1 MSSIQSD
8 KPGGRKF
15 TGWHFFLI
23 MLSAFGVII
32 TANVTLAYFALGS
45 FPGLDVAN
53 TYVASQE
60 FDAKRQAQED
70 LGWSSQVSY
79 DDGVLILNLRE
90 DDGALV
96 MPEKISIRI
105 GSATTAQEDQTITP
119 ILHGDHYRAL
129 VALPH
134 GNKMVFVTAM
144 AKDGTIFTQRHTM
157 VLP

>member
-8 KPGGRKF
+8 ETGGRKF

-53 TYVASQE
+53 TYVASQQ

-70 LGWSSQVSY
+70 LGWSSQVTY

-90 DDGALV
+90 QDGALV
-96 MPEKISIRI
+96 LPEKISIRI
-105 GSATTAQEDQTITP
+105 GSATTAQEDQTLTP
-119 ILHGDHYRAL
+119 ILQDDHYRAS

-134 GNKMVFVTAM
+134 GNKVIFVTAI
-144 AKDGTIFTQRHTM
+144 AKDGTVFTQRHPM